1 MKHCYLHLGF
11 HKTGTTSFQL
21 TVRKNSNLLE
31 EQGIILPQFHGKNNN
46 ISANHSGQIRKLF
59 HAKTRNLSS
68 QESISQY
75 QKEFSKLLKEDRHI
89 LISGEGISTLPK
101 KSIESLVDEIAKH
114 GFMVKPFALVRSP
127 YAYLNS
133 ALQQTIKNGQHHELI
148 QFGRQC
154 LTASE
159 ITSKLPNTLKSIQ
172 TLKQIFGAT
181 IEFYP
186 FQQALND
193 PNGPVAFIL
202 QDILKLENTSSF
214 AINSANESQ
223 SNISTRV
230 TNLLNANVDQPKD
243 DAIPKATTKALEKK
257 YGKEKFLLTEVEYQ
271 LIESKFIEI
280 KNGML
285 KCLGPQFVDES
296 VQFSKH
302 FTAVEIDK
310 ILGMVSKAHHSLSTI
325 K

>member
-21 TVRKNSNLLE
+21 TARKNSNLLE
-31 EQGIILPQFHGKNNN
+31 EQGIILPQFHGKNNK
-46 ISANHSGQIRKLF
+46 ISANHSGQIRKMF

-68 QESISQY
+68 QESISQH
-75 QKEFSKLLKEDRHI
+75 QKEVSKLLKEDRHI
-89 LISGEGISTLPK
+89 LLSGEGISTLPK

-172 TLKQIFGAT
+172 TLKFHL
-181 IEFYP
+181 
-186 FQQALND
+186 FQN
-193 PNGPVAFIL
+193 
-202 QDILKLENTSSF
+202 
-214 AINSANESQ
+214 
-223 SNISTRV
+223 
-230 TNLLNANVDQPKD
+230 
-243 DAIPKATTKALEKK
+243 
-257 YGKEKFLLTEVEYQ
+257 Y
-271 LIESKFIEI
+271 
-280 KNGML
+280 KN
-285 KCLGPQFVDES
+285 QYT
-296 VQFSKH
+296 QY
-302 FTAVEIDK
+302 
-310 ILGMVSKAHHSLSTI
+310 
-325 K
+325 

>member
-11 HKTGTTSFQL
+11 HKTGTTSCQL

-31 EQGIILPQFHGKNNN
+31 EQGIILPQFHGKNNK

-89 LISGEGISTLPK
+89 LLSGEGISTLPK

-148 QFGRQC
+148 RFGRQC

-172 TLKQIFGAT
+172 TLIEAEDSDIF
-181 IEFYP
+181 
-186 FQQALND
+186 D
-193 PNGPVAFIL
+193 V
-202 QDILKLENTSSF
+202 LEHIAYSKKPIQR
-214 AINSANESQ
+214 A
-223 SNISTRV
+223 TRV
-230 TNLLNANVDQPKD
+230 ANAENKIYKDLNEKQKEFIDFVLSKYVQGGVEELDINRLSSLVELKYKSLHDGQ
-243 DAIPKATTKALEKK
+243 KALGDADK
-257 YGKEKFLLTEVEYQ
+257 
-271 LIESKFIEI
+271 I
-280 KNGML
+280 KSTISAA
-285 KCLGPQFVDES
+285 VA
-296 VQFSKH
+296 VATV
-302 FTAVEIDK
+302 FTA
-310 ILGMVSKAHHSLSTI
+310 LM
-325 K
+325 